1 MLDSTRPRGV
11 ASTTWLRERTA
22 EAHRGAEGSAF
33 VARFVRGGLD
43 RDMFSRHMLA
53 LHGVYAALEDAF
65 ERLKDEPRL
74 GAFVL
79 PQLWRR
85 LALERDLDFL
95 RGPHWRSEEP
105 VAAARAYADRL
116 RWIEENQPIRLVSHS
131 YVRYLG
137 DLSGGQML
145 KGLAARQLELDGDGL
160 RFYEFPAITIRWCSR
175 RSIAAASTS
184 SRLLTASATPSSRRR
199 APPSSS
205 TPLSSTSSSPAH
217 ADVDCFRS
225 QGEDQR

>member
-1 MLDSTRPRGV
+1 MKLSEE
-11 ASTTWLRERTA
+11 LRERTA

-116 RWIEENQPIRLVSHS
+116 RWIEENQPIRLASHS

-160 RFYEFPAITIRWCSR
+160 RFYEFPAIHDPLVFK
-175 RSIAAASTS
+175 AEY
-184 SRLLTASATPSSRRR
+184 RRR
-199 APPSSS
+199 LDELA
-205 TPLSSTSSSPAH
+205 LAY
-217 ADVDCFRS
+217 
-225 QGEDQR
+225 GERDTIVEEARTAFQLNAAIFDQLVTGAR